1 MEVNH
6 LGRGVKRDGSGLIVS
21 TCARILLV
29 DHNPVALVHNA
40 SLLQDQLFDV
50 TTANSAARALKY
62 LESRNGLYHIVMA
75 DFHIADMNIYEFID
89 GIRDQCFRGM
99 PIIMVAE
106 DDPMDLGNEALQKG
120 ASYFIRKPL
129 TPMVVSNLLKHI
141 VPKTWGIPDVTST
154 IPKNKGFTWSYQG
167 NDKQKKI
174 QNTQY
179 GVTSIEA
186 GPSKTRNMRNIEHGN
201 LQSSPN
207 LKKQSCHFTLDGI
220 QEILNGL
227 NSNIALTA
235 TTANLTM
242 GTGGVQVA
250 RRNGEFQM
258 AGGQMTP
265 SNVYMTGDM
274 AGGINGNTVNLGN
287 ISTRSDQVAAGGNQ
301 IILEGEQVTLK
312 NCYTSS
318 ALQVQNEKASGP
330 SGVKMYCN
338 SNPGYMNIGEGTS
351 SLHSPIEEE
360 LTLDDIADI
369 LLRYHHLITYQ
380 CFTGRREHENQLTRN
395 RKFLTVVPV
404 VIMFL
409 RCCCDRSH

>member
-1 MEVNH
+1 
-6 LGRGVKRDGSGLIVS
+6 
-21 TCARILLV
+21 
-29 DHNPVALVHNA
+29 
-40 SLLQDQLFDV
+40 
-50 TTANSAARALKY
+50 
-62 LESRNGLYHIVMA
+62 
-75 DFHIADMNIYEFID
+75 
-89 GIRDQCFRGM
+89 
-99 PIIMVAE
+99 
-106 DDPMDLGNEALQKG
+106 
-120 ASYFIRKPL
+120 
-129 TPMVVSNLLKHI
+129 
-141 VPKTWGIPDVTST
+141 
-154 IPKNKGFTWSYQG
+154 
-167 NDKQKKI
+167 
-174 QNTQY
+174 
-179 GVTSIEA
+179 
-186 GPSKTRNMRNIEHGN
+186 
-201 LQSSPN
+201 
-207 LKKQSCHFTLDGI
+207 
-220 QEILNGL
+220 
-227 NSNIALTA
+227 
-235 TTANLTM
+235 M

-369 LLRYHHLITYQ
+369 VSYIHESDWPPV
-380 CFTGRREHENQLTRN
+380 TGEANSNNHQR
-395 RKFLTVVPV
+395 V
-404 VIMFL
+404 
-409 RCCCDRSH
+409 